1 MQVVRKSV
9 FHSYGACGCHVL
21 LPFVGGWRERDI
33 ACLARGRIGQP
44 ASGAAP
50 NACAVDGMLA
60 GSIEINGLTAV
71 IAYVALGTFVFH
83 FCIRMIFVFVA
94 ACLLMPVEFG

>member
-33 ACLARGRIGQP
+33 ACLALANPENRNFTRYE
-44 ASGAAP
+44 SGFLL
-50 NACAVDGMLA
+50 G
-60 GSIEINGLTAV
+60 
-71 IAYVALGTFVFH
+71 LGTLLYAMSPLILRIHKNYTAKEKFENKTQNFVTD
-83 FCIRMIFVFVA
+83 
-94 ACLLMPVEFG
+94 